1 MTLTVHGWGFS
12 PYVRAVRA
20 ALNEKGVPH
29 AHRDMTPGDLADPG
43 FRAISPFGKVPV
55 LEHGGLALSES
66 IAILHY
72 VDEVFPGPS
81 LVPRDPVARARMQ
94 ALLLGV
100 SAYLYPTAVMGV
112 FFADAYV
119 TANGGVPD
127 DRAVAEAAARTA
139 PVLDALE
146 AQWADPGVAPW
157 AVGEALTL
165 ADLLAAPMLQNLA
178 MTEAGR
184 QLLTGRP
191 RLAAWLDRA
200 GARPSLR
207 ATERPIPLFGL
218 G

>member
-20 ALNEKGVPH
+20 ALNEKRVPH
-29 AHRDMTPGDLADPG
+29 EHRDMTPADLADPA

-55 LEHGGLALSES
+55 LRHGDLALSES

-72 VDEVFPGPS
+72 VDEAFPGPS
-81 LVPRDPVARARMQ
+81 LVPEEAVNRARMR

-112 FFADAYV
+112 FFGEAYV
-119 TANGGVPD
+119 QANGGTPD
-127 DRAVAEAAARTA
+127 AEAVHAAASRTA
-139 PVLDALE
+139 PILDSLE
-146 AQWADPGVAPW
+146 SQWAGPW

-165 ADLLAAPMLQNLA
+165 ADLLALPMIQNLA
-178 MTEAGR
+178 MTGVGR
-184 QLLTGRP
+184 DLIAARP
-191 RLAAWLDRA
+191 RLSEWFARAA
-200 GARPSLR
+200 ARPSLR
-207 ATERPIPLFGL
+207 ATEKPIPLFGL